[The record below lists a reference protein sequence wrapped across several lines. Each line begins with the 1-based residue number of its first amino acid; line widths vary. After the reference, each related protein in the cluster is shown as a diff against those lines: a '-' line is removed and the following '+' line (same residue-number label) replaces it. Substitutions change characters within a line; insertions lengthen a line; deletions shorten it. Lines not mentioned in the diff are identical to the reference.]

1 MNDLPVVDMLHAQT
15 NLCEH
20 VQYLVF
26 WQQSTTLLFQKLR
39 QIASI
44 GIVHHDAELAF
55 WRSEYLNEP
64 NDVRMLQVFDD
75 LGLLESF
82 FLVILT
88 HLFNVNGFEDAQ
100 DTVYFSLDQKC
111 FSE

>member
-1 MNDLPVVDMLHAQT
+1 
-15 NLCEH
+15 
-20 VQYLVF
+20 
-26 WQQSTTLLFQKLR
+26 
-39 QIASI
+39 
-44 GIVHHDAELAF
+44 
-55 WRSEYLNEP
+55 
-64 NDVRMLQVFDD
+64 MLQVFDD